1 MSLSFGLSPLLL
13 IPALL
18 AAIALAVW
26 VYRNT
31 VPELPPAKRLLL
43 TALRAGALL
52 IILFLLF
59 EPILERRQEIE
70 RPPVLAVLVDNS
82 QSLLLTDMNGDSLS
96 AAAGEDVRSALRTV
110 LGADY
115 PGEVALFQFDANL
128 QARPSGSP
136 AEADSIAFSGERTN
150 VSAALEQVRDALGN
164 RNLQGVLLLSDG
176 QYNTG
181 RNPIYLAERFP
192 VPIHTVVI
200 GDTTRR
206 RDLQIRS
213 VTTNEIAFVGD
224 ELPVRVGLR
233 TEDFAGERVQVAL
246 LENGTLLAS
255 ETVDLPPGTAEI
267 PIDLS
272 HTPAEEGYRRLT
284 VTVTRLDGEATY
296 RNNSETVTVR
306 VLQNKRQILLVASAP
321 DPDVAAIRQLLETN
335 ANTEVIAAVQKGAG
349 GFYGEPDLDS
359 LAAFD
364 AMILVGYP
372 GRQADPA
379 FLQRLAT
386 AATDGLP
393 VFFILGRQT
402 DLRRL
407 QQTFNE
413 TLPVQVQLIRP
424 NTVEAA
430 FVPTAAGL
438 QHPVLETFAATPD
451 AWKQLPPLVMNDSRW
466 QPWPDT
472 RVLAVNEVRG
482 VRLDDPLLAIRHRDG
497 HRSAALLASG
507 IWRWSNVPEDLVE
520 AGEAWTVL
528 FSNVFQWI
536 TTKEDDRPVRVAPI
550 QQLFSGGESVTFNGQ
565 VYDESLNP
573 IDGAEVELDV
583 TAADGTRYPYAMD
596 GIGNGRYRLEVGAL
610 PEGGYRYR
618 AVANRNGTAL
628 GEDQGSFAVGALT
641 LEFKETSA
649 NAPLLRQIAARSGG
663 NFLDPVNLN
672 GLPDLLLQSG
682 RFVSTFTE
690 ERQEEELR
698 RMYVFFAIVVTL
710 LTAEW
715 LIRKRSGLV

>member
-26 VYRNT
+26 VHRNT
-31 VPELPPAKRLLL
+31 VPALAPAKRLLL
-43 TALRAGALL
+43 TALRAAALL

-59 EPILERRQEIE
+59 EPILERRLQTE

-82 QSLLLTDMNGDSLS
+82 QSLLLTDMNGDSLTAS
-96 AAAGEDVRSALRTV
+96 AGEDVRDAVRAV

-115 PGEVALFQFDANL
+115 PGELNLFQFDADL
-128 QARPSGSP
+128 QERPTNGP
-136 AEADSIAFSGERTN
+136 AEADSIGFTGERTN
-150 VSAALEQVRDALGN
+150 ISAALEQVRDALSN
-164 RNLQGVLLLSDG
+164 KNLQGVLLISDG

-181 RNPIYLAERFP
+181 RNPMYLAERFP

-224 ELPVRVGLR
+224 DLPVRVGLR

-246 LENGTLLAS
+246 LENGALLAN
-255 ETVDLPPGTAEI
+255 ETVDLPAGTVEI
-267 PIDLS
+267 PIDLN
-272 HTPAEEGYRRLT
+272 HIPTEEGYRRLT
-284 VTVTRLDGEATY
+284 VTVTRLEGEATY

-306 VLQNKRQILLVASAP
+306 VLRNKRQILLIASAP

-335 ANTEVIAAVQKGAG
+335 ANTEVTAAVQKGAG
-349 GFYGEPDLDS
+349 SFYGQPALDS
-359 LAAFD
+359 LASFD

-372 GRQADPA
+372 GAQADPA
-379 FLQRLAT
+379 FLQRLSDT
-386 AATDGLP
+386 ARDGVP

-407 QQTFNE
+407 QQAFAE
-413 TLPVQVQLIRP
+413 TLPLEVQVVRS
-424 NTVEAA
+424 NAVEAA

-438 QHPVLETFAATPD
+438 QHPVLEAFAANPD

-507 IWRWSNVPEDLVE
+507 IWRWKNVPEDLSE
-520 AGEAWTVL
+520 AGEAWTLL
-528 FSNVFQWI
+528 FSNVLQWI
-536 TTKEDDRPVRVAPI
+536 TTREDDRPVRVAPNE
-550 QQLFSGGESVTFNGQ
+550 QLFSGGESVTFGGQ

-583 TAADGTRYPYAMD
+583 MAADSTRYPYSMD
-596 GIGNGRYRLEVGAL
+596 GIGNGRYALDIGAL
-610 PEGGYRYR
+610 PEGSYRYR
-618 AVANRNGTAL
+618 AFANRNGAPL

-649 NAPLLRQIAARSGG
+649 NPSLLRQIAARSGG

-672 GLPDLLLQSG
+672 NLPDLLLESG

-690 ERQEEELR
+690 ERQDEELR
-698 RMYVFFAIVVTL
+698 RLYLFFAIVVTL
-710 LTAEW
+710 LTVEW